1 MRKFDIEN
9 TVLSLRVHYTNNNK
23 QFNNGAMENIWFI
36 ILECLIIDSDQL

>member
-9 TVLSLRVHYTNNNK
+9 TVLSLHVHNTNNNK
-23 QFNNGAMENIWFI
+23 QFNNGAMGTIWFI